1 MRARPLPVASNAT
14 FRTEGDTLLL
24 AGVINRE
31 AVVAL
36 WPQLTRAL
44 APVRQ
49 LDLGA
54 VDGIDSAGL
63 ALLGELA
70 ARLRAHGIGNVSGSP
85 AGLDELCAAY
95 RLSPSL
101 DFNASS
107 AGS

>member
-1 MRARPLPVASNAT
+1 MASNAT
-14 FRTEGDTLLL
+14 FRCDGETLLL
-24 AGVINRE
+24 AGVIDR
-31 AVVAL
+31 AAAVAL

-49 LDLGA
+49 LDLAA
-54 VDGIDSAGL
+54 VEGIDSAGL

-70 ARLRAHGIGNVSGSP
+70 ARLRAQGGGNVNGSP

>member
-1 MRARPLPVASNAT
+1 MASNAT

-24 AGVINRE
+24 AGVIDRA

-36 WPQLTRAL
+36 WPQLARGL
-44 APVRQ
+44 GPVRQ
-49 LDLGA
+49 LDLQA
-54 VDGIDSAGL
+54 VERIDSAGL
-63 ALLGELA
+63 ALLSELA
-70 ARLRAHGIGNVSGSP
+70 ARLRAQAGGNVSGAP